1 MAAIVAAPASAAP
14 PAPIDPQNWTFQDNL
29 TWNDYKPIPGPDYN
43 DPANQPTV
51 RCTATQGPPC
61 KWRVALILVDY
72 DDRPF
77 TITQQAGATVF
88 GTPTTVAHSIPREQ
102 VAQWYADFL
111 NKPQPLNNFQT
122 MNRYWLEDSFGRY
135 GVELVPFGP
144 YRLPLKSYQYHIAN
158 FQNTTQDCPNPAF
171 PSTPNPTPCGQN
183 FFNAAR
189 DAWRAD
195 INSPDN
201 PWQESDFNNMFWTSA
216 GQDES
221 GAWQEFGEMRFLNQ
235 DAVPDEFGP
244 KHINPLHPRGNWAS
258 TRYIPWTSW
267 AAAANVWPSASG
279 NSSTEAES
287 AGMAVYAHELSH
299 NLSIPDNYNN
309 PFTPPYQRTASGM
322 WDMMS
327 RGSFNGPGGQHTR
340 YHIPPTQGSALGAQH
355 NMRNKRFLNFI
366 TDNDL
371 LRLNRNGLA
380 ETGLAVAEIK
390 AREVEPKGDLAG
402 VRVNLDGPGDLNK
415 VCLTSQAGIDP
426 TCEGPWRS
434 SPTGAIQ
441 GRFNDYTMEVV
452 QQIGSDSFLPGHG
465 VLIGKSKTGSSTCG
479 TYSCFV
485 WYIDSN
491 PQDINQVDFVR
502 PDGTVQMATPGDERQ
517 LNDGSF
523 NAGVNSGSEYEYV
536 AEANRLHFYIIDK
549 RTDEQG
555 VLHYKVGI
563 RSLDGSGPQTR
574 GVRLGQPEPGT
585 DEGFATCTFP
595 LTNTGAAAPIPNVHP
610 QDASEYLNNDI
621 YRLSATTTTPG
632 WEAHLKNALA
642 TAEFGETVPVT
653 VYIAKNPGAAASG
666 SVTLTATSES
676 DPSKTMSV
684 TCGTDGEVG
693 GNVPATLSLTMG
705 EPATFGAFTPGLQ
718 NDYFATT
725 TANVISSA
733 GDATLSVTDPSSDH
747 TGHLVNGSFFLPEPL
762 QANAV
767 RGTTSAGI
775 YNPVGGSANPTTL
788 FNWAAPASNDQL
800 TIGFKQPVKAND
812 ALRTGTYSKTL
823 TFTLSTTNP

>member
-1 MAAIVAAPASAAP
+1 M
-14 PAPIDPQNWTFQDNL
+14 
-29 TWNDYKPIPGPDYN
+29 
-43 DPANQPTV
+43 
-51 RCTATQGPPC
+51 
-61 KWRVALILVDY
+61 
-72 DDRPF
+72 
-77 TITQQAGATVF
+77 
-88 GTPTTVAHSIPREQ
+88 
-102 VAQWYADFL
+102 
-111 NKPQPLNNFQT
+111 
-122 MNRYWLEDSFGRY
+122 
-135 GVELVPFGP
+135 
-144 YRLPLKSYQYHIAN
+144 PLKSYQYHIQQ
-158 FQNTTQDCPNPAF
+158 FQNTTLDCPDPD
-171 PSTPNPTPCGQN
+171 PNLPGNQTPCGAN

-221 GAWQEFGEMRFLNQ
+221 GAWQEFGEMRFPNQ
-235 DAVPDEFGP
+235 ESVTDPFGP

-267 AAAANVWPSASG
+267 AAAANVWPSAQG

-299 NLSIPDNYNN
+299 NLNIPDNYNN
-309 PFTPPYQRTASGM
+309 PFTAPFQRTASGM

-340 YHIPPTQGSALGAQH
+340 YHVPPTQGSALGAQH

-366 TDNDL
+366 SDSDL
-371 LRLNRNGLA
+371 LRLNRDGLA
-380 ETGLAVAEIK
+380 QSGLAVAEVK
-390 AREVEPKGDLAG
+390 AREVKPSGDLGG
-402 VRVNLDGPGDLNK
+402 VRVLLDGQGDLNK
-415 VCLTSQAGIDP
+415 VCLNSQAGIDP

-441 GRFNDYTMEVV
+441 GRFNDYTMEAV
-452 QQIGSDSFLPGHG
+452 QQLGSDSFTPGHG

-491 PQDINQVDFVR
+491 PQDIDQVDFVR
-502 PDGTVQMATPGDERQ
+502 PDGTVQKATQGDERQ
-517 LNDGSF
+517 LNDGTF
-523 NAGVNSGSEYEYV
+523 NPGPNSGGEYEYKTD
-536 AEANRLHFYIIDK
+536 ANRLHFYILDK
-549 RTDEQG
+549 RTDAQG
-555 VLHYKVGI
+555 VLHYKVGV
-563 RSLDGSGPQTR
+563 RSLDGAGPQTR
-574 GVRLGQPEPGT
+574 GVSLGQPTPGT
-585 DEGFATCTFP
+585 DAGFATCTFP
-595 LTNTGAAAPIPNVHP
+595 LTNTGAAAATPNVHP
-610 QDASEYLNNDI
+610 QDASAFLGSDI
-621 YRLSATTTTPG
+621 YRLSATTSATG
-632 WEAHLKNALA
+632 WEAHLQNALA
-642 TAEFGETVPVT
+642 TAKFGETVPVK
-653 VYIAKNPGAAASG
+653 VHIWKNAGAASNG

-676 DPSKTMSV
+676 DPSKTMSM
-684 TCGTDGEVG
+684 TCGSDGNVG
-693 GNVPATLSLTMG
+693 GNVPATLALTLG
-705 EPATFGAFTPGLQ
+705 TPANFGPFTPGLQ
-718 NDYFATT
+718 KDYFATT

-733 GDATLSVTDPSSDH
+733 ADATLSVADPSSNH

-788 FNWAAPASNDQL
+788 LTWAAPASNDAL
-800 TIGFKQPVKAND
+800 TIGFKQSVKAND

-823 TFTLSTTNP
+823 TFTLSTQNP